1 MEAYMYKY
9 SCPGSWWGMYNGLRN
24 VYSENELTDREAL
37 NLAKQDI
44 KIRQVLRIVQQL
56 LLVKYK
62 LSIESVKAYPDITK
76 FHSLSQLDYL
86 KNRFGLEYRT
96 KCTKSI
102 IGCHRNHRRRRC
114 ISIL

>member
-1 MEAYMYKY
+1 MSRVLE
-9 SCPGSWWGMYNGLRN
+9 MYNGLRN

-44 KIRQVLRIVQQL
+44 KNTTGFKNCSAT

-76 FHSLSQLDYL
+76 
-86 KNRFGLEYRT
+86 N
-96 KCTKSI
+96 SI
-102 IGCHRNHRRRRC
+102 F
-114 ISIL
+114 

>member
-9 SCPGSWWGMYNGLRN
+9 SCPGTWWGMYNGLRN

-44 KIRQVLRIVQQL
+44 KNTTGLKKCSTTL
-56 LLVKYK
+56 LAKYK

-76 FHSLSQLDYL
+76 IPFSEPLRLPKKIGLD
-86 KNRFGLEYRT
+86 
-96 KCTKSI
+96 
-102 IGCHRNHRRRRC
+102 
-114 ISIL
+114 

>member
-9 SCPGSWWGMYNGLRN
+9 NCPGSWWGSYQGLRN
-24 VYSENELTDREAL
+24 VYTESELIDGEAH

-44 KIRQVLRIVQQL
+44 RKSTGFKNCSVT

-76 FHSLSQLDYL
+76 IPFSEPVKLPKKIGLD
-86 KNRFGLEYRT
+86 
-96 KCTKSI
+96 
-102 IGCHRNHRRRRC
+102 
-114 ISIL
+114 

>member
-24 VYSENELTDREAL
+24 VYLENELTDEEAL

-44 KIRQVLRIVQQL
+44 KSTTGFKNCSAT

-62 LSIESVKAYPDITK
+62 LSIETVKAYPDITK
-76 FHSLSQLDYL
+76 IPFSEAI
-86 KNRFGLEYRT
+86 KIT
-96 KCTKSI
+96 
-102 IGCHRNHRRRRC
+102 
-114 ISIL
+114 